1 MKYIKALVSSVLI
14 FVAGWLFNFLV
25 DIQFALGLVAGWF
38 LRKGYDNLAGLIFD
52 LISQRDEQTP
62 QIASVCVLAQCS
74 TSCGSFFPLGITA
87 SIGSP
92 LEVSNSIR

>member
-1 MKYIKALVSSVLI
+1 MKYIKALVSSALI

-52 LISQRDEQTP
+52 LIS
-62 QIASVCVLAQCS
+62 
-74 TSCGSFFPLGITA
+74 
-87 SIGSP
+87 
-92 LEVSNSIR
+92 